1 VVGMATLPWRR
12 FGGKGGSAT
21 GFSSGK
27 ARVAVEILS
36 EKCSMYLTKLARI
49 VYLSDVC
56 YIVLTNEA
64 PMRGL
69 GLDLRTAILDR
80 MSAQSSTGV
89 WTPIDFLDLGSR
101 EAVDQVLHRLT
112 ASKDLRRIA
121 RGLYDKPGTNRL
133 TGKPTYPDYQH
144 VVDALARRDQVRM
157 VVDGITAANDLG
169 LTDAVPARALVLTDA
184 RLKPIKLGNLTIHFQ
199 HAAPSRLHWAGHP
212 AMRVVQALYWVRDL
226 LPRDVDR
233 IRARLISVLHD
244 PDHGSA
250 IRDDLRQG
258 LPALPEW
265 MQSIVRDLLRGT
277 DGAGQPQGKPKADKP
292 GKNAVGEKGQQPN
305 HQHDDHGGQH
315 DDQHHDEQH
324 HQAHDDEK
332 DRPRGLR

>member
-1 VVGMATLPWRR
+1 
-12 FGGKGGSAT
+12 
-21 GFSSGK
+21 
-27 ARVAVEILS
+27 
-36 EKCSMYLTKLARI
+36 
-49 VYLSDVC
+49 
-56 YIVLTNEA
+56 
-64 PMRGL
+64 MRGL

-80 MSAQSSTGV
+80 ISAQSSTGV
-89 WTPIDFLDLGSR
+89 WTPVDFLDLGSR

-112 ASKDLRRIA
+112 ASNDLRRIA

-169 LTDAVPARALVLTDA
+169 LTDAVPARAVVLTDA

-212 AMRVVQALYWVRDL
+212 AMRIVQALYWVRDL
-226 LPRDVDR
+226 LPRDMDR
-233 IRARLISVLHD
+233 IRARLVSVLQD
-244 PDHGSA
+244 PVHGSA

-265 MQSIVRDLLRGT
+265 MQTIVRDLLRT
-277 DGAGQPQGKPKADKP
+277 GAADQSQNKPKAAKP
-292 GKNAVGEKGQQPN
+292 RKNAASTKDRQPYHQQN
-305 HQHDDHGGQH
+305 DHDRQHDDHH
-315 DDQHHDEQH
+315 DDQQ
-324 HQAHDDEK
+324 HQADNDHK
-332 DRPRGLR
+332 AHPRGLR

>member
-1 VVGMATLPWRR
+1 
-12 FGGKGGSAT
+12 
-21 GFSSGK
+21 
-27 ARVAVEILS
+27 
-36 EKCSMYLTKLARI
+36 
-49 VYLSDVC
+49 
-56 YIVLTNEA
+56 
-64 PMRGL
+64 
-69 GLDLRTAILDR
+69 

-121 RGLYDKPGTNRL
+121 RGLYDMPGTNRL

-184 RLKPIKLGNLTIHFQ
+184 RLKPIKLGNLTIQFQ
-199 HAAPSRLHWAGHP
+199 HAAPSRLHWAGRP
-212 AMRVVQALYWVRDL
+212 AMRVVQALYWLRDL
-226 LPRDVDR
+226 LPRDMDR
-233 IRARLISVLHD
+233 IRARLISVLQD

-265 MQSIVRDLLRGT
+265 MQAIVRDLLRGI
-277 DGAGQPQGKPKADKP
+277 DAVAQSQPKAP
-292 GKNAVGEKGQQPN
+292 RPRKNAASEKGRQPN
-305 HQHDDHGGQH
+305 HQPDDHDRQH
-315 DDQHHDEQH
+315 DDQHDEQHDEQH

>member
-1 VVGMATLPWRR
+1 
-12 FGGKGGSAT
+12 
-21 GFSSGK
+21 
-27 ARVAVEILS
+27 
-36 EKCSMYLTKLARI
+36 
-49 VYLSDVC
+49 
-56 YIVLTNEA
+56 
-64 PMRGL
+64 MRGL

-80 MSAQSSTGV
+80 ISAQSSTGV
-89 WTPIDFLDLGSR
+89 WTPVDFLDLGSR

-112 ASKDLRRIA
+112 VSNDLRRIA

-169 LTDAVPARALVLTDA
+169 LTDAVPARAVVLTDA

-226 LPRDVDR
+226 LPRDMDR
-233 IRARLISVLHD
+233 IRARLVSVLQD
-244 PDHGSA
+244 SVHGSA

-265 MQSIVRDLLRGT
+265 MQTIVRDLLRLT
-277 DGAGQPQGKPKADKP
+277 DGAGQPQGKPKAAKR
-292 GKNAVGEKGQQPN
+292 GKNVVSEKDQQPN
-305 HQHDDHGGQH
+305 YQHDDHDGRH
-315 DDQHHDEQH
+315 DDHDDDQQ
-324 HQAHDDEK
+324 HQAYDDQK
-332 DRPRGLR
+332 GHPRGLR